1 MWGPQGPWHAVE
13 TAAKIPGMT
22 LHFTRRGV
30 LAMLLGLVVVGPAR
44 AQKAEPFKT
53 GALAIQTANGRHHFT
68 VEIALSDRQQEQGLM
83 FRRSLAPDAGMLFD
97 YKSPT
102 QITMWMKNTFI
113 PLDMIF
119 IGADGRIVRIA
130 ERTVPQSAEIIPS
143 GAPARA
149 VLEVNGGTAQRLGI
163 KVGDKVIA
171 DVLGTKS

>member
-1 MWGPQGPWHAVE
+1 
-13 TAAKIPGMT
+13 
-22 LHFTRRGV
+22 
-30 LAMLLGLVVVGPAR
+30 MLLAAAALGPAH
-44 AQKAEPFKT
+44 AQNAQPFKT
-53 GALAIQTANGRHHFT
+53 GKLAIQTASGRHDFT
-68 VEIALSDRQQEQGLM
+68 VELALTDGQQQQGLM
-83 FRRSLAPDAGMLFD
+83 FRRALAPDAGMLFD

-130 ERTVPQSAEIIPS
+130 ERTVPQSTEIIPS
-143 GAPARA
+143 AAPARA